1 MLMGITIVYLKV
13 DRYHK
18 ISVVKIR
25 DMNKVRNTK
34 KNTKIAL
41 SLKLY

>member
-25 DMNKVRNTK
+25 DMNKVRNIDIESQK
-34 KNTKIAL
+34 E
-41 SLKLY
+41 